1 MKLQLSLN
9 KTRKKVYNI
18 TSSIML
24 QLIYRTK
31 ESCTDMRSAVF
42 TAVKMSVLVFCVLT
56 SCGLAHDGD
65 DDDGDEDDD
74 DDDDGVRLRPLTAAI
89 NGTTVHPPGEIC

>member
-1 MKLQLSLN
+1 M
-9 KTRKKVYNI
+9 
-18 TSSIML
+18 
-24 QLIYRTK
+24 K

-42 TAVKMSVLVFCVLT
+42 TVVKMSVLVFCVLK

-65 DDDGDEDDD
+65 DDDDDGDEDDDD